1 MVSGPKHAL
10 FESLHI
16 SQGQTDV
23 MLRRHLAVPGSVLLL
38 YANHEAIESNLR
50 AQAVR
55 HGVDPRRLIFGARL
69 PPAEYLARYRA
80 ADLFLDT
87 LPYNAGTTA
96 SDALWAG
103 LPVLTLTGEAFVSRT
118 AASLLTAIG
127 VPELIT
133 STQQQYEQLAIE
145 LASNPQRLAGIRTK
159 IQNNRLT
166 SSLFD
171 TPRFARNL
179 EAAYTAI
186 HDRYREGL
194 PPDHIRF

>member
-1 MVSGPKHAL
+1 MMRSMPWA
-10 FESLHI
+10 S
-16 SQGQTDV
+16 S
-23 MLRRHLAVPGSVLLL
+23 R
-38 YANHEAIESNLR
+38 ANRKICDR
-50 AQAVR
+50 
-55 HGVDPRRLIFGARL
+55 
-69 PPAEYLARYRA
+69 
-80 ADLFLDT
+80 
-87 LPYNAGTTA
+87 
-96 SDALWAG
+96 
-103 LPVLTLTGEAFVSRT
+103 
-118 AASLLTAIG
+118 LTAIG